1 MGKDEYKS
9 NPFEARPEELER
21 VQLEEG
27 EYAPFTYVQ
36 CGKLA
41 TLFVAQARRANQTGT
56 LTQIQLT
63 EENQT
68 VVTTSGVG
76 EIDLGGIFAYGREV
90 LSSVPLDMENEEHR
104 NVVDAFGAIFLPNE
118 E

>member
-41 TLFVAQARRANQTGT
+41 TLFVAQARRANQTGIMSEIE
-56 LTQIQLT
+56 LTP
-63 EENQT
+63 ENET
-68 VVTTSGVG
+68 VVMTSDVG
-76 EIDLGGIFAYGREV
+76 EINLSGLIFYGKEMTSRI
-90 LSSVPLDMENEEHR
+90 PLDMENDAHR
-104 NVVDAFGAIFLPNE
+104 NLVDA
-118 E
+118 